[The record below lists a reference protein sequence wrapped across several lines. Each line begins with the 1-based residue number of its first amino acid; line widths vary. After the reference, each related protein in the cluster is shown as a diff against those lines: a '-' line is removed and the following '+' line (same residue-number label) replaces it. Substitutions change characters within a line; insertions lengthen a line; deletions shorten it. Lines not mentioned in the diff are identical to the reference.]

1 MSIILSGPPQH
12 LQNNSPP
19 SVCNS
24 GKLPINESTVEA
36 VVKRVLKQ
44 EQAKQETY
52 SMSQMTE
59 RGMTS
64 LLKKSNFTIER
75 MDLPPGEAP
84 EIRFDWGERT
94 EDQGTEDAVQF
105 IRTQLT
111 GVDFGPRGYKLV
123 DIHRSKNTLD
133 VLITDE
139 VTLKGST
146 DVLVV
151 PYLADALTY
160 ATIACVIFE
169 LKTTKALSND
179 LDKYCLQL
187 VAETIALRHLS
198 DQPAVLC
205 VLTDLNIG
213 AVIARTSWDNI
224 IKKIVIEKSELLG
237 INTMFDVVRK
247 FLENSS
253 VPSTRLPVAL
263 KGEYDP
269 QYQQIIEFK
278 RQKLSHG
285 GESSLAMEQYE
296 ELVEGTAPFSRDRA
310 LAVRHLFQMWGFDEM
325 PKCVSNYSHM
335 YS

>member
-1 MSIILSGPPQH
+1 
-12 LQNNSPP
+12 
-19 SVCNS
+19 
-24 GKLPINESTVEA
+24 
-36 VVKRVLKQ
+36 
-44 EQAKQETY
+44 
-52 SMSQMTE
+52 
-59 RGMTS
+59 MTS
-64 LLKKSNFTIER
+64 LLKKSNFIIER
-75 MDLPPGEAP
+75 MYLPPGEAP

-94 EDQGTEDAVQF
+94 EDQGTDDAVQF

-111 GVDFGPRGYKLV
+111 AAGVDFGPCGYRLV
-123 DIHRSKNTLD
+123 DIHRSTNTLD
-133 VLITDE
+133 VHITDE

-146 DVLVV
+146 DVLIV
-151 PYLADALTY
+151 PYLADELTY
-160 ATIACVIFE
+160 ATVACVIFE
-169 LKTTKALSND
+169 LKTTKALSKD
-179 LDKYCLQL
+179 LDKCCLQL
-187 VAETIALRHLS
+187 LAETIALRHLS

-213 AVIARTSWDNI
+213 GVIARTSWDNT
-224 IKKIVIEKSELLG
+224 IKKIVIEKTELLA
-237 INTMFDVVRK
+237 ISIVLDVVRK
-247 FLENSS
+247 FLENPS

-263 KGEYDP
+263 RDEYDP
-269 QYQQIIEFK
+269 KYQQIIEFK